1 MQNIKI
7 VVLTGLSGSGKSTA
21 IRALEDLGFFCVDN
35 LPPVL
40 LPKFIEL
47 CKASSGEISRV
58 AMVMDVRGRAFMKEY
73 PAIFKELKK
82 KGEKIN
88 ILFLESSDEVL
99 VRRFKETRRQH
110 PLAEKGSVLEG
121 IKRERDKLSD
131 LRMLASEILD
141 TSSFTVHQLREVILQ
156 LFSKISSKKKMSITL
171 TSFGYKFGIPY
182 DNDLIMDV
190 RFLPNPF
197 FVSELRD
204 LSGNDESVHNYVMRN
219 EVAEKFQKKFLSLIN
234 FLIPQYEKEG
244 KTYLTLGVG
253 CTGGQHRSVVV
264 INSLKKSLSKKGYLM
279 RVVHRDLGKG

>member
-204 LSGNDESVHNYVMRN
+204 LSGNDKSVQNYVMRN

-264 INSLKKSLSKKGYLM
+264 INSLKKILSKKGCLV
-279 RVVHRDLGKG
+279 RVVHRDMGKG

>member
-110 PLAEKGSVLEG
+110 PLAEKESVREG

>member
-40 LPKFIEL
+40 LPKFMEL
-47 CKASSGEISRV
+47 CKASSGKISKV
-58 AMVMDVRGRAFMKEY
+58 AMVMDVRERAFLKEY
-73 PAIFKELKK
+73 PDIFKELKK

-197 FVSELRD
+197 FVSKLRD
-204 LSGNDESVHNYVMRN
+204 LSGNDKSVHNYVMRN

-253 CTGGQHRSVVV
+253 CTGGRHRSVVV
-264 INSLKKSLSKKGYLM
+264 INSLKKILSKKGYLV
-279 RVVHRDLGKG
+279 RVVHRDMGKD

>member
-1 MQNIKI
+1 MQNVKI
-7 VVLTGLSGSGKSTA
+7 VIITGLSGSGKTTA

-47 CKASSGEISRV
+47 CKASSGEISKI
-58 AMVMDVRGRAFMKEY
+58 AMVMDVRERTFLKEY
-73 PAIFKELKK
+73 PDIFKELKK
-82 KGEKIN
+82 KGQKIK

-121 IKRERDKLSD
+121 IKRERNKLAD
-131 LRMLASEILD
+131 LRILASEILD
-141 TSSFTVHQLREVILQ
+141 TSSLTVHQLRKVVTQ
-156 LFSKISSKKKMSITL
+156 LFSKIPDRRRMTITL
-171 TSFGYKFGIPY
+171 ISFGYKFGIPH
-182 DNDLIMDV
+182 DADLVMDV

-197 FVSELRD
+197 FVNELRSF
-204 LSGNDESVHNYVMRN
+204 SGNDERIYNYVMKGKMV
-219 EVAEKFQKKFLSLIN
+219 ESFQKKFIALIN

-244 KTYLTLGVG
+244 KTYLTIGVG
-253 CTGGQHRSVVV
+253 CTGGKHRSVAM
-264 INSLKKSLSKKGYLM
+264 INSLEKLLYKKRYPV

>member
-58 AMVMDVRGRAFMKEY
+58 AMVMDVRERAFLKEY
-73 PAIFKELKK
+73 PDIFKELKK

-88 ILFLESSDEVL
+88 VLFLESSDEVL

-204 LSGNDESVHNYVMRN
+204 LSGNDKSVQNYVMRN

-264 INSLKKSLSKKGYLM
+264 INSLKKILSKKGYLV
-279 RVVHRDLGKG
+279 RVVHRDMGKS

>member
-47 CKASSGEISRV
+47 CKASSGEISKV
-58 AMVMDVRGRAFMKEY
+58 AMVMDVRERAFLKEY
-73 PAIFKELKK
+73 PDIFKELKK

-204 LSGNDESVHNYVMRN
+204 LSGNDKSVHNYVMRN

-264 INSLKKSLSKKGYLM
+264 INSLKKILSKKGYLA
-279 RVVHRDLGKG
+279 RVVHRDMGKG

>member
-7 VVLTGLSGSGKSTA
+7 VILTGLSGSGKSTA
-21 IRALEDLGFFCVDN
+21 IRVLEDLGFFCVDN

-47 CKASSGEISRV
+47 CKASSGEIPKV
-58 AMVMDVRGRAFMKEY
+58 AMVIDVRERAFLKEY
-73 PAIFKELKK
+73 PYVFKKLKK
-82 KGEKIN
+82 GGQKFKV
-88 ILFLESSDEVL
+88 LFLESSDEAL
-99 VRRFKETRRQH
+99 IRRFKETRRQH
-110 PLAEKGSVLEG
+110 PLAGKGSVLDG
-121 IKRERDKLSD
+121 IKRERGKLSD

-141 TSSFTVHQLREVILQ
+141 TSTFTVHQLRDVITQ
-156 LFSKISSKKKMSITL
+156 LFSKVSNKKKMTITL

-182 DNDLIMDV
+182 DADLVMDV

-204 LSGNDESVHNYVMRN
+204 LSGDDKKVHNYVMKN
-219 EVAEKFQKKFLSLIN
+219 EVAENFQKKFLSLIN

-244 KTYLTLGVG
+244 KTYLALGVG

-264 INSLKKSLSKKGYLM
+264 INSLKRILSKKRYLVK
-279 RVVHRDLGKG
+279 VVHRDLGKG

>member
-7 VVLTGLSGSGKSTA
+7 IVLTGLSGSGKSTA

-47 CKASSGEISRV
+47 CKASSGEISKV
-58 AMVMDVRGRAFMKEY
+58 AMVMDVRERAFLKEY
-73 PAIFKELKK
+73 PDIFKELKH

-121 IKRERDKLSD
+121 IKKERGKLSD
-131 LRMLASEILD
+131 LRMLASDILD

-204 LSGNDESVHNYVMRN
+204 LSGNDKSVHNYVMKN

-244 KTYLTLGVG
+244 KTYLALGVG

-264 INSLKKSLSKKGYLM
+264 INSLKKILLKKGYLV
-279 RVVHRDLGKG
+279 RVVHRDVGKG

>member
-1 MQNIKI
+1 MHSIKI

-47 CKASSGEISRV
+47 CKASSGEISKIAV
-58 AMVMDVRGRAFMKEY
+58 VMDVRQRAFLKEY
-73 PAIFKELKK
+73 PDIFKELKR
-82 KGEKIN
+82 KGQKIEV
-88 ILFLESSDEVL
+88 LFLESSEEVL
-99 VRRFKETRRQH
+99 VRRFKETRRRH

-121 IKRERDKLSD
+121 IKREQGELSD

-141 TSSFTVHQLREVILQ
+141 TSTLTVHQLREVITQ
-156 LFSKISSKKKMSITL
+156 LFSRISDKKGMSITL

-182 DNDLIMDV
+182 DTDLLMDV
-190 RFLPNPF
+190 RFLPNPY

-204 LSGNDESVHNYVMRN
+204 LTGNDEGVYNYVMEN
-219 EVAEKFQKKFLSLIN
+219 GISEGFLKKFMTLIN

-244 KTYLTLGVG
+244 KTYLGIGVG
-253 CTGGQHRSVVV
+253 CTGGRHRSVAVV
-264 INSLKKSLSKKGYLM
+264 NRLKEILSKKKYQIK
-279 RVVHRDLGKG
+279 VIHRDLGKT

>member
-7 VVLTGLSGSGKSTA
+7 IVLTGLSGSGKSTA

-47 CKASSGEISRV
+47 CKASSGEISKV
-58 AMVMDVRGRAFMKEY
+58 AMVMDVRERAFLKEY
-73 PAIFKELKK
+73 PDIFKELKH

-121 IKRERDKLSD
+121 IKKERGKLSD
-131 LRMLASEILD
+131 LRMLASDILD

-204 LSGNDESVHNYVMRN
+204 LSGNDKSVHNYVMKN

-244 KTYLTLGVG
+244 KTYLALGVG

-264 INSLKKSLSKKGYLM
+264 INSLKKILLKKGCLV

>member
-47 CKASSGEISRV
+47 CKASSGEISKV
-58 AMVMDVRGRAFMKEY
+58 AMVMDVRERAFLKEY
-73 PAIFKELKK
+73 PDIFKELKK